1 MNFRKATK
9 NDVNNILNIIDMA
22 KEYLKSQDIDQW
34 QNGYP
39 NKEVIEEDIEKNIAY
54 VSEIDGKIS
63 GYMAIV
69 FENDPNYSE
78 IFEGK
83 WLSDKPYSTIHRI
96 ALDTSFRGQSLSAKM
111 IEFAEKLTVEKG
123 YPSMRIDTHN
133 DNKVMQKL
141 ISKSG
146 YIYCGIIYVAD
157 KTPRLAYERIIKN
170 DNY

>member
-22 KEYLKSQDIDQW
+22 KEYLKSQEIDQW

-83 WLSDKPYSTIHRI
+83 WLSDNPYSTIHRI

-111 IEFAEKLTVEKG
+111 VEFAEKLTLENG
-123 YPSMRIDTHN
+123 YSSMRIDTHN

-146 YIYCGIIYVAD
+146 YTYCGIIYVAD
-157 KTPRLAYERIIKN
+157 KTPRLAYEKIIKN